1 MPIASDAI
9 GLKVLVSSEGD
20 AFTKGPR
27 RVLLGQ
33 LRLLM
38 EVDKES
44 QKRVTIP
51 ARVVDPH
58 RQEDIKHLQCK
69 KTREK

>member
-1 MPIASDAI
+1 MLSPRD
-9 GLKVLVSSEGD
+9 L
-20 AFTKGPR
+20 R

-33 LRLLM
+33 LRVFM
-38 EVDKES
+38 EVHQES

-51 ARVVDPH
+51 VGVVDPH
-58 RQEDIKHLQCK
+58 PQEDIKHLQRK